1 MADDIPMSEVGDDEI
16 NSDFDFDGLEGF
28 NQVWNEFVEYMEEGD
43 DGEEIEPEAW
53 VGNITDKDSEEL
65 SSEKALL
72 EDLLRD
78 PKQGI
83 TPTGSTW
90 DGMDYGV
97 VIDLL
102 GAICKEQPIGP
113 GAWGKKFEKLTEKPP
128 LYLYED
134 FTKHPEVS
142 LYSKTKV
149 TFVYMLIEMI
159 NKDVGG
165 LLQDN
170 KANVAR
176 NEFANVLNKTVKP
189 FLQYILD
196 LRKRG
201 TPLSYKSMM
210 IISRRMKLIDFLT
223 LSRRFADLRNPELEE
238 PVNVE
243 EDVREVN
250 IFNDD
255 LKIAW
260 VVLRVWIRLLHY
272 RSLSM
277 GDVEFGKEQ
286 LLDLLKISINR
297 YYREVSKQ
305 APIGGNQR
313 NEPLYGIKS
322 SLDDAQKSIR
332 DLADLVFKKLD
343 NYNKENST
351 DYSLDPKHQGP
362 RPPVGI
368 FEVLVAKAI
377 SEVFLDTSTARQ
389 LELYTDLDL
398 IAQDYHKRMRVE
410 HVEGVLMER
419 KIVLA
424 DEWWQMHEILS
435 EWDAQAGMYAPL
447 HDAYWTDELRK
458 LKSINVSGRFTA
470 MLGWMD
476 QLNLLRRNNLLLR
489 DWSGRKTIKQ
499 LYYVF
504 DTTDTGNFRAFREA
518 IDEFHAR
525 IRQLSQLQKT
535 DRFGPNSPSRKANI
549 FAGLFHVHPIGLHD
563 MDSILDHENKKTC
576 SVCGFSFERDELL
589 ASLDCQS
596 GHFFHQRCLQRWWDS
611 SPEDRPVNNICPLRD
626 TPVIN
631 WQARMNELV
640 GISPELSVPQ
650 TGNLAGNP
658 SLNLFDQR
666 TAAVDAEAI
675 DLSDNWID
683 NFGQF
688 PRRVGIEMAQF
699 RQYRRQ
705 KELERRYVIG
715 REMTGFR
722 GLGYATGNDTLS
734 VKFSVRRK
742 NRGLFD
748 YDPPDSREPDA
759 DDEIERPWDYESTSG
774 EDDDVSYVETPSEE
788 DDDESYAGSN
798 SEEHSE

>member
-1 MADDIPMSEVGDDEI
+1 MADDVTMSEVDDDEI
-16 NSDFDFDGLEGF
+16 NSESAFEELEGF
-28 NQVWNEFVEYMEEGD
+28 NEAWNEFVEYMEEGE
-43 DGEEIEPEAW
+43 DGEEREPEAW
-53 VGNITDKDSEEL
+53 VGNITDKDVREYLADRQRKLRTIQSEEL

-83 TPTGSTW
+83 TSTGSTW

-102 GAICKEQPIGP
+102 GAICKERPIGP
-113 GAWGKKFEKLTEKPP
+113 GAWGKKFEKLTEEPP
-128 LYLYED
+128 LYVSED

-176 NEFANVLNKTVKP
+176 NEFANVLDKTVKP
-189 FLQYILD
+189 FLQYVLD
-196 LRKRG
+196 LRKRD

-223 LSRRFADLRNPELEE
+223 LSRRFADLRNPEPEE

-243 EDVREVN
+243 EDVRDVN

-260 VVLRVWIRLLHY
+260 VILRVWIRLLHY

-286 LLDLLKISINR
+286 LLDLLKISTNT

-305 APIGGNQR
+305 APIGRNQR

-343 NYNKENST
+343 NYNKEN
-351 DYSLDPKHQGP
+351 DPKHQGP

-368 FEVLVAKAI
+368 FEDLVAKAI

-398 IAQDYHKRMRVE
+398 IAQNYHKRMRVE

-435 EWDAQAGMYAPL
+435 EWDSQPGTYEPL
-447 HDAYWTDELRK
+447 HDAYWPDELRN
-458 LKSINVSGRFTA
+458 LKSINISGRCTA

-476 QLNLLRRNNLLLR
+476 QLNLLRSNNLLLR

-525 IRQLSQLQKT
+525 IRQLSQLQET
-535 DRFGPNSPSRKANI
+535 DRFSPNSPSRKTNI

-563 MDSILDHENKKTC
+563 MDTILDNENKKTC
-576 SVCGFSFERDELL
+576 SVCGFSLERDELL
-589 ASLDCQS
+589 ASLDCQA
-596 GHFFHQRCLQRWWDS
+596 GHLFHQRCLQRWWDS
-611 SPEDRPVNNICPLRD
+611 SPEDCPVNNICPLRY

-631 WQARMNELV
+631 WQAGMNELV

-650 TGNLAGNP
+650 TGNLAGKP
-658 SLNLFDQR
+658 F
-666 TAAVDAEAI
+666 
-675 DLSDNWID
+675 
-683 NFGQF
+683 
-688 PRRVGIEMAQF
+688 AQ
-699 RQYRRQ
+699 
-705 KELERRYVIG
+705 LV
-715 REMTGFR
+715 
-722 GLGYATGNDTLS
+722 
-734 VKFSVRRK
+734 
-742 NRGLFD
+742 
-748 YDPPDSREPDA
+748 
-759 DDEIERPWDYESTSG
+759 
-774 EDDDVSYVETPSEE
+774 
-788 DDDESYAGSN
+788 
-798 SEEHSE
+798 